1 MNVNDCV
8 FCRIIKKEITAKII
22 FEDDDLLAFH
32 DISPIAP
39 VHIIIIPKKHLSTI
53 NEISQEDEILMGRLI
68 FRAKELAAE
77 IGISEG
83 GYKLLFRTGKDGG
96 QEIEHIHLHLI
107 GGGKLYE
114 EIRLA

>member
-1 MNVNDCV
+1 MNDCV

-22 FEDDDLLAFH
+22 FEDNDLLAFH

-53 NEISQEDEILMGRLI
+53 NEISQKDEILMGRLI
-68 FRAKELAAE
+68 FRAKELAKE